1 MNRDLHGV
9 FVRGAADNPVA
20 IFGDADE
27 AQRWRR
33 ANHGDAAIVLPLE
46 ASVSDASLSAARE
59 SFAAAFPPDAPAAA
73 ADPGSTADP
82 QAELRGRI
90 RTEETRRRE
99 EERVRA
105 EVVRELDAEER
116 QASGKSERGT
126 KD

>member
-33 ANHGDAAIVLPLE
+33 ANHGDNAAVVPLE
-46 ASVSDASLSAARE
+46 ATVTDASLKAARE
-59 SFAAAFPPDAPAAA
+59 SFAAAFPADAPAAA
-73 ADPGSTADP
+73 PEPGSTADP

-90 RTEETRRRE
+90 RAEESQRRQE
-99 EERVRA
+99 AAIRA
-105 EVVRELDAEER
+105 EVVAELEAEEK
-116 QASGKSERGT
+116 AAKAER
-126 KD
+126 KDKD